1 MKMKEAYLGTSVTN
15 TMEVSVKIVNGYFG
29 EKAPSKMFVRVVFV
43 PQNNYFT
50 CLVPSAN
57 S

>member
-43 PQNNYFT
+43 TQNNYFT